1 MRASKIV
8 YEEYRTEACEGRA
21 VGDADR
27 GNSEHPKTHSN
38 GQLVVPREGDSQI
51 SSQ

>member
-8 YEEYRTEACEGRA
+8 YEEYRTQACEGGA
-21 VGDADR
+21 VGYTNR

-38 GQLVVPREGDSQI
+38 GQLVVPREGVSQI
-51 SSQ
+51 PSQ